1 MCESPTSSDST
12 LCIAASQNT
21 PLNESKSVAASLV
34 QEQVDY
40 KIKENPLTVC
50 YRRSEV
56 FSLDLISLQPRAKL
70 IGILA

>member
-21 PLNESKSVAASLV
+21 PLNESSLV

-40 KIKENPLTVC
+40 KIKEKPLTVC

>member
-1 MCESPTSSDST
+1 MQYLLVLGRTGGV
-12 LCIAASQNT
+12 LG
-21 PLNESKSVAASLV
+21 LRVLLV

-40 KIKENPLTVC
+40 KTKEKPLTVC